1 MVKGQKSWKNLKLMN
16 QKENDCTEKEE
27 RNRTRGK
34 KTVVTGTRDDDE
46 LDVEAHDNEGA
57 TMKVLVI

>member
-1 MVKGQKSWKNLKLMN
+1 MN